1 MAEENGNGHSHE
13 IPRSVN
19 IRKEGKVDHD
29 SIQNI
34 LEQFKDVLISMDSKI
49 SDIKEKQ
56 EKMEK
61 DIKPIVSFYRK
72 VLTIVTFC
80 VALFTAYKTGI
91 WEWLKK
97 NFLE

>member
-1 MAEENGNGHSHE
+1 MAEGNGHSHD

-29 SIQNI
+29 AIQVI
-34 LEQFKDVLISMDSKI
+34 LEQFKDVLVSMDSKV

-61 DIKPIVSFYRK
+61 DIKPVVSFYRK
-72 VLTIVTFC
+72 VLTIVVFC
-80 VALFTAYKTGI
+80 TLTYTTWKTGI
-91 WEWLKK
+91 WDWIKHLFEK
-97 NFLE
+97 